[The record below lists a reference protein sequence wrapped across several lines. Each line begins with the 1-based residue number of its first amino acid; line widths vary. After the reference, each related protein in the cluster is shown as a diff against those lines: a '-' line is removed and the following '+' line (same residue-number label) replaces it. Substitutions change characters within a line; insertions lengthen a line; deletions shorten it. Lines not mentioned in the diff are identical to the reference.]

1 MILFFES
8 KKKRKEKK
16 RKENKTNKQT
26 NKQVYVYVNKTR
38 KEKLYKMSSIATPE
52 QTSNAKGHKVPAAK
66 MKANIRKISNKSN
79 EVPVGSYQDK
89 NDGGDNVVA
98 VVGLGDVPEM
108 SDKDMDELKKALSD
122 DPDENDGR
130 MKINKH
136 K

>member
-1 MILFFES
+1 
-8 KKKRKEKK
+8 
-16 RKENKTNKQT
+16 
-26 NKQVYVYVNKTR
+26 
-38 KEKLYKMSSIATPE
+38 MSSIATPE